1 MTGAPATENLA
12 SLLQSRAVPLEVL
25 HRDYGPLMELV
36 RTLIGVVPNCDRYLE
51 IWPPAFRTYNLVVPN
66 LMNLPA
72 AIFGLGG
79 APKAL
84 VGLSMLVA
92 SRTAECPYCTAH
104 TCSFALRR
112 GASAQTVA
120 AALLGR
126 DGLAPEE
133 AAVVA
138 VARSLGRVP
147 CEITPRERQDLE
159 RFFPPQQAEWIAM
172 GAIAMGFL
180 NKFMDA
186 IGVELESST
195 VAEVRETLG
204 ADWSPGGAGWNLDPE
219 SAAPAAPPPAD
230 SWREKLRILPQL
242 PTALALDRRWQK
254 GVPSRWPQAGDYL
267 RQHTGHAFPI
277 LGRLLNPRC
286 LRAITTVLTLNLD
299 PAQCNVSRETKVL
312 AGTIFATV
320 IGDDALAEDLAAL
333 ARAHGVDSQRLE
345 EARAYAGGADLNPA
359 ARNEQE
365 KALMVLARAASSSP
379 AQVDREVVETCRRV
393 SLPPEAII
401 ELVCWLS
408 VLQLLHR
415 LTAYHRA
422 GDEN

>member
-1 MTGAPATENLA
+1 M
-12 SLLQSRAVPLEVL
+12 EVL
-25 HRDYGPLMELV
+25 HRQYGPLMELV

-51 IWPPAFRTYNLVVPN
+51 IWPPAFRSYNLIVPN

-92 SRTAECPYCTAH
+92 SRSAECPYCTAH

-126 DGLAPEE
+126 GDLTPEE

-147 CEITPRERQDLE
+147 CEITPSERQALE
-159 RFFPPQQAEWIAM
+159 GFFPPQEAEWIAM
-172 GAIAMGFL
+172 GAVAMGFL

-204 ADWSPGGAGWNLDPE
+204 ADWSPGAAGWSLGSE
-219 SAAPAAPPPAD
+219 ASASTPPPSAD
-230 SWREKLRILPQL
+230 SWREKVGILQHL
-242 PTALALDRRWQK
+242 PAALWMDKRWQR

-267 RQHTGHAFPI
+267 QRHTGHAFPV
-277 LGRLLNPRC
+277 LGSLRNPRC
-286 LRAITTVLTLNLD
+286 LRAIATVLTLNLD
-299 PAQCNVSRETKVL
+299 PAECRVPRETKIL
-312 AGTIFATV
+312 AAAIFAAV
-320 IGDDALAEDLAAL
+320 IADDALAEDVTAL
-333 ARAHGVDSQRLE
+333 ARSHGVDRQRIDASRVFACAE
-345 EARAYAGGADLNPA
+345 ELDPPSEDRQERAL
-359 ARNEQE
+359 
-365 KALMVLARAASSSP
+365 LLLARAASSSP
-379 AQVDREVVETCRRV
+379 ARITLETVESSRQAL
-393 SLPPEAII
+393 LPPEAII

-415 LTAYHRA
+415 LSAYHQA
-422 GDEN
+422 GGAA

>member
-1 MTGAPATENLA
+1 MAGTPATDSLA
-12 SLLQSRAVPLEVL
+12 SLLQCRAVPLEVL
-25 HRDYGPLMELV
+25 HREYGPLMELV

-126 DGLAPEE
+126 EGLSPEE

-147 CEITPRERQDLE
+147 CEITPRERQELE
-159 RFFPPQQAEWIAM
+159 RFFPPLQAEWIAM

-204 ADWSPGGAGWNLDPE
+204 ADWSPGAAGWQLDPE
-219 SAAPAAPPPAD
+219 STAPAAPPPAD

-242 PTALALDRRWQK
+242 PAALAMDRRWQR
-254 GVPSRWPQAGDYL
+254 GVPARWPQAGDYL
-267 RQHTGHAFPI
+267 RQRTGHAFPI
-277 LGRLLNPRC
+277 LGSVLNPRC
-286 LRAITTVLTLNLD
+286 RRAITTVLALNLD
-299 PAQCNVSRETKVL
+299 PAGCSVQRETKIL
-312 AGTIFATV
+312 AGAIFATV
-320 IGDDALAEDLAAL
+320 IGDAALAEDLAAL
-333 ARAHGVDSQRLE
+333 ARAQGVDPRRLE
-345 EARAYAGGADLNPA
+345 WARAYADGAALDPA
-359 ARNEQE
+359 ARDGHEE
-365 KALMVLARAASSSP
+365 ALLLLARAASPSP
-379 AQVDREVVETCRRV
+379 ARVDREVVETCRRV
-393 SLPPEAII
+393 SLPPEAIV

-415 LTAYHRA
+415 LTAYHQA
-422 GDEN
+422 GG